1 MKWYNYLGISTGII
15 INLNINNV
23 LNNVDKKIFLS
34 LFINSDVSFLDIYF
48 VFINM
53 FIKIFT
59 GVNLYNL
66 NESLRIYG
74 II

>member
-1 MKWYNYLGISTGII
+1 MKWYNYLGITTGII